1 MLKRDYI
8 MDQIEQMGKAIS
20 ALLSGFL
27 GMKSEGKAAI
37 GLDITNRKLKDDL
50 DIDVNLILKLP
61 ENDLRNYLEER
72 KLVQYHLDKIAFYF
86 LEIGE
91 SKLDENDTSAKNYLI
106 KAKQLMDLAA
116 EFTKTTS
123 LEQLNLLKK
132 IGDLLNEKFS
142 E

>member
-37 GLDITNRKLKDDL
+37 GLGITNRQFKEDL

-61 ENDLRNYLEER
+61 ENDLRNYFEER

-91 SKLDENDTSAKNYLI
+91 SMLVGNNADAKDYLT
-106 KAKQLMDLAA
+106 KAKQLLDLAA
-116 EFTKTTS
+116 DFTKTAS
-123 LEQLNLLKK
+123 IEQLNTMKRIDSLL
-132 IGDLLNEKFS
+132 GDNLS
-142 E
+142 

>member
-1 MLKRDYI
+1 

-37 GLDITNRKLKDDL
+37 GLDITNQQFKDDL
-50 DIDVNLILKLP
+50 DIDIDLILTLS
-61 ENDLRNYLEER
+61 ENDLRSYLEER

-86 LEIGE
+86 LEIGALN
-91 SKLDENDTSAKNYLI
+91 LDENDTNTKNYLI
-106 KAKQLMDLAA
+106 KARQLMDLAA

-132 IGDLLNEKFS
+132 IDDLLNKKFS